1 MHYLSYCS
9 ATFCSFLLI
18 SCSCLHLFLCGFVFV
33 LSCLVFSFY
42 FCSPLC
48 FIYLFQMQEFWSTG
62 VLTAKTRCWAQGMD
76 GWRPLQAI
84 PQLKWCL
91 LATGQAVMNESDLAT
106 LILNM
111 LITMC
116 SYYPSRWD
124 PLKLSLWL
132 CERQINH
139 LSSFTTLFYVLYTVG
154 FINCFSLLR
163 DQDNAIIRPLP
174 KIKRM
179 IADNACLPH
188 IVQVVAQFVLKLCHM
203 TRWYSSLNWIKCLS
217 LSSAAAPNLWPHSG
231 GKGGQCSVPGDAG
244 QPQPAASLFDW
255 CLLLHHDVHRLQRAS
270 CGKVKARRSQL
281 AKSFLE
287 RSFITVLCMYVVL
300 ILMSVIF
307 VWCLQ
312 IPEVHSSETS
322 IQIRGGEVPYI
333 LQ

>member
-124 PLKLSLWL
+124 PLKLSLLL

-139 LSSFTTLFYVLYTVG
+139 LSSFTSLFYVLYTVG

-203 TRWYSSLNWIKCLS
+203 TRWYSSLNWIKCL
-217 LSSAAAPNLWPHSG
+217 LFIACLCPLQLLLTFDPILVEKVANVLYLVMQDNPNLQRLYLTGVFFFIMMYTGSNVLPVARWKHGTVSW
-231 GKGGQCSVPGDAG
+231 QN
-244 QPQPAASLFDW
+244 LF
-255 CLLLHHDVHRLQRAS
+255 
-270 CGKVKARRSQL
+270 
-281 AKSFLE
+281 
-287 RSFITVLCMYVVL
+287 
-300 ILMSVIF
+300 
-307 VWCLQ
+307 
-312 IPEVHSSETS
+312 
-322 IQIRGGEVPYI
+322 
-333 LQ
+333 